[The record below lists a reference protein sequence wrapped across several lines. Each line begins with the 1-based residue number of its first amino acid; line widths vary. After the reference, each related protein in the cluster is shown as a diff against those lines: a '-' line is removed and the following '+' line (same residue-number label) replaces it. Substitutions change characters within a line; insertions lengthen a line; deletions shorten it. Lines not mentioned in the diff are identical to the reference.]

1 MVALLTASHLPAR
14 RRYHAD
20 TCSLRILLTGKMLTV
35 SREAICMPG
44 AVIDEYSLEI
54 AGRAGDTPIQ
64 ESLSDVSRD
73 TNLSECWHS
82 VYGTG

>member
-1 MVALLTASHLPAR
+1 
-14 RRYHAD
+14 
-20 TCSLRILLTGKMLTV
+20 
-35 SREAICMPG
+35 MPG